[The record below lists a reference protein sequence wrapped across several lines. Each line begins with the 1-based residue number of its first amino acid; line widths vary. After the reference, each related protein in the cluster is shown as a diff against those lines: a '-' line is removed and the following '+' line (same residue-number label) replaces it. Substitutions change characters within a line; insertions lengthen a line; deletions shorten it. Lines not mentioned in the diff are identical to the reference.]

1 MNCETTRTLI
11 QDYLDRRL
19 VQLDRHEFLRHVDEC
34 AACEREL
41 VSYRDVYTFLGAME
55 AVEAPRGFQN
65 AIISQLKSEG
75 RIYEKKVSLARRW
88 VGGFLALPGIA
99 KYPLAATLVIA
110 ALYLPLK
117 LILGLAGGA
126 TVRATVLMTDALV
139 ALRDT
144 IGEATV
150 LTRVWDSVTGYARV
164 SQMILGA
171 CMSVLPS
178 PAEAPAVFAV
188 VTVFALSSIL
198 LIVRFIR
205 KRSSHNASLRS

>member
-1 MNCETTRTLI
+1 VNCETTKTLI

-19 VQLDRHEFLRHVDEC
+19 VQLDRHEFLRHIDEC

-41 VSYRDVYTFLGAME
+41 VSYRDVYTFLGSME
-55 AVEAPRGFQN
+55 SVEPPRGFQN
-65 AIISQLKSEG
+65 TIISQLKSEG

-117 LILGLAGGA
+117 LILAMAGGA
-126 TVRATVLMTDALV
+126 TVRTTVFMTEALV
-139 ALRDT
+139 SLRDAM
-144 IGEATV
+144 GDATV
-150 LTRVWDSVTGYARV
+150 LTRVWDTLTGYARV
-164 SQMILGA
+164 LQTILSA

-188 VTVFALSSIL
+188 VTAFALSSIL

-205 KRSSHNASLRS
+205 KRSAHNASLRS

>member
-41 VSYRDVYTFLGAME
+41 VSYRDVYTFLGSME

-75 RIYEKKVSLARRW
+75 RIYEKKVSLVRRW

-164 SQMILGA
+164 LQMILGA

-188 VTVFALSSIL
+188 VTG
-198 LIVRFIR
+198 
-205 KRSSHNASLRS
+205 

>member
-41 VSYRDVYTFLGAME
+41 VSYRDVYTFLGSME

-164 SQMILGA
+164 LQMILGA

-178 PAEAPAVFAV
+178 PAETPAVFAV

>member
-1 MNCETTRTLI
+1 LNCETTKTLI

-19 VQLDRHEFLRHVDEC
+19 VQLDRHEFLRHIDEC

-41 VSYRDVYTFLGAME
+41 VSYRDVYTFLGTME
-55 AVEAPRGFQN
+55 SVAPPRGFQN
-65 AIISQLKSEG
+65 TIISQLKSEG
-75 RIYEKKVSLARRW
+75 RIYEKKVSFARRW

-99 KYPLAATLVIA
+99 KYPLAATIVIA

-117 LILGLAGGA
+117 SILALAGGVA
-126 TVRATVLMTDALV
+126 VRTTVFMTEALVRVRDALG
-139 ALRDT
+139 D
-144 IGEATV
+144 ATV
-150 LTRVWDSVTGYARV
+150 LTRVWDTLTDYARV
-164 SQMILGA
+164 LQTILGA

-178 PAEAPAVFAV
+178 PAEAPALFAV

-205 KRSSHNASLRS
+205 KRSAHNASLRS